1 MLAAFGQKRID
12 GYALSAPTSTTGIA
26 RFGGAMLFDF
36 ANAEYPPFADI
47 LFYTLIARNDWIVGK
62 SERAQKLVRGLWKGL
77 RYMKSSPDEAREA
90 VRPFFTQVPKAE
102 FDLAW
107 KLTLPSF
114 RDNPRIEEN
123 GMLKDYKFLEEGEQK
138 NVTVPIAD
146 SYTNAVVDAVAPS
159 MN

>member
-1 MLAAFGQKRID
+1 
-12 GYALSAPTSTTGIA
+12 
-26 RFGGAMLFDF
+26 
-36 ANAEYPPFADI
+36 
-47 LFYTLIARNDWIVGK
+47 
-62 SERAQKLVRGLWKGL
+62 
-77 RYMKSSPDEAREA
+77 MKSNPDEAREA
-90 VRPFFTQVPKAE
+90 VRPFFTQVPKTE

-138 NVTVPIAD
+138 PVTVPIAD

>member
-1 MLAAFGQKRID
+1 
-12 GYALSAPTSTTGIA
+12 
-26 RFGGAMLFDF
+26 
-36 ANAEYPPFADI
+36 
-47 LFYTLIARNDWIVGK
+47 VGK
-62 SERAQKLVRGLWKGL
+62 SELAQKLVRGLWKGL
-77 RYMKSSPDEAREA
+77 RYMKSNPDEAREA

-114 RDNPRIEEN
+114 RDNPRIEES

-138 NVTVPIAD
+138 PVTVPIAD
-146 SYTNAVVDAVAPS
+146 SYTNAVVDSVTSS